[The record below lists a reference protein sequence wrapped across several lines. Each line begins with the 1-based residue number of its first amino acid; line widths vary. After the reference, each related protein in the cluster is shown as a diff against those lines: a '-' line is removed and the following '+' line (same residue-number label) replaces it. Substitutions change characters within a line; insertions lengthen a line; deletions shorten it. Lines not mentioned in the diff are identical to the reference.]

1 MEPDIKT
8 YPCGVSSSSSAAKQL
23 GWSENMWRIFGC
35 MRPVLSLIGKSH
47 ILDNEK
53 KHTDGG
59 WEIPFEIISGISRH
73 LPFDLL
79 SLTNNIVLLFLDLE
93 WVGSG
98 AQGAVFSGKLN
109 NQIIAI
115 KKVRDIR
122 ETDVRHLAKLN
133 HDNIVKIL

>member
-1 MEPDIKT
+1 M
-8 YPCGVSSSSSAAKQL
+8 V
-23 GWSENMWRIFGC
+23 
-35 MRPVLSLIGKSH
+35 
-47 ILDNEK
+47 
-53 KHTDGG
+53 
-59 WEIPFEIISGISRH
+59 
-73 LPFDLL
+73 
-79 SLTNNIVLLFLDLE
+79 LFLDLE

-109 NQIIAI
+109 NRIIAI